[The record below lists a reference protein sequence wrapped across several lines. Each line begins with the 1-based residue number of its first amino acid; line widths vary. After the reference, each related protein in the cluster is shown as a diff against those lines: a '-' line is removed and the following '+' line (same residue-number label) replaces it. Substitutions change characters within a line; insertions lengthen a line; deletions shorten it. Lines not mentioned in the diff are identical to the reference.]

1 MFATKFGPFDGGTW
15 EELCQQVFKR
25 KYQAEDYQQMPASP
39 GDYGL
44 EGFTLNSGWGFQCY
58 CPSKHYNRK
67 ELYEKQRDK
76 VTEDLGKLK
85 TYKDD
90 IQKRLGATKLSR
102 WIFVTPEFD
111 KNDLL
116 AHARV
121 KEVEVRSW
129 SLPFLTEDFTVLLYD
144 GDSFLVEIN
153 EIRSAAGEALIFD
166 DAAPLLAEL
175 IGDQETYEQNVQ
187 RKTEARLEE
196 KRDSAN
202 FEYKVQQLKQRT
214 LESFLE
220 SEGFFRRIADSA
232 PVSYVRLVRLI
243 NEYENH
249 VADVSMTWSGT
260 PEDLTTQVREG
271 LERRINSELS
281 PEFDETNASKVARLM
296 IARWLAI
303 CELDYD

>member
-1 MFATKFGPFDGGTW
+1 MFTTKFGPFDGGTW

-58 CPSKHYNRK
+58 CPNKHYNRK

-129 SLPFLTEDFTVLLYD
+129 NLPFLTEDFTVLLYD

-166 DAAPLLAEL
+166 DAAPVLAEL

-187 RKTEARLEE
+187 RKTETRLGE

-202 FEYKVQQLKQRT
+202 FTYKVQQLKQRT